1 MDHDWVTDSF
11 TTGIGSLRRI
21 KQHFGR
27 KRRNKTV
34 GVLQL
39 VEHGSLNAA
48 YEGFKEGLAEAGYTE
63 GENLTIE
70 YQNAQNSQDNL
81 KV

>member
-1 MDHDWVTDSF
+1 MLALAACGESNNASEENDGT
-11 TTGIGSLRRI
+11 
-21 KQHFGR
+21 
-27 KRRNKTV
+27 KTV

-48 YEGFKEGLAEAGYTE
+48 YEGFKEGLGS
-63 GENLTIE
+63 GLRSENLTIE